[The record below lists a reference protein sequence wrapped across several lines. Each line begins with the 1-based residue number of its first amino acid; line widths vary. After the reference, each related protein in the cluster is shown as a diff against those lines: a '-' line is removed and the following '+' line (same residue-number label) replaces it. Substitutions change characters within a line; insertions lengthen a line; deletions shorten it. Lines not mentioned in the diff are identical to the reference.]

1 MPEPKKA
8 REHDMT
14 PTISI
19 LRWVPDLDEV
29 QRTLEGTVPPSDDDV
44 VKRGDKNDRSQNR

>member
-1 MPEPKKA
+1 MPEPKKD
-8 REHDMT
+8 REHDMF

-29 QRTLEGTVPPSDDDV
+29 QSVLDGTVPPSKDDV
-44 VKRGDKNDRSQNR
+44 VKRGEINDRSQNS